1 MSMAERREAQISNR
15 ITIPETELTWRYGP
29 SGGPGGQ
36 HANTSNTR
44 VELVWEISVTLA
56 VTTAERDRLLDQLGP
71 RTRIVVD
78 ETRSQSR
85 NRDLAIDRLEE
96 RVRDALKVKP
106 KRRKTK
112 PKRGAIERR
121 LKAKKEKS
129 QRKASRKVT
138 YD

>member
-1 MSMAERREAQISNR
+1 MAERREVRISKR
-15 ITIPETELTWRYGP
+15 IVLPEQELTWRYGP

-44 VELVWEISVTLA
+44 VELVWEIEG
-56 VTTAERDRLLDQLGP
+56 TTAVKAEEQQRLLEQLGP
-71 RTRIVVD
+71 RVRIVVD

-96 RVRDALKVKP
+96 RVREGLVVQRS
-106 KRRKTK
+106 RRKTK

-121 LKAKKEKS
+121 LKAKKQQS
-129 QRKASRKVT
+129 DRKASRRT
-138 YD
+138 PFD

>member
-44 VELVWEISVTLA
+44 VELVWEIGVTSA
-56 VTTAERDRLLDQLGP
+56 VTTAEKDRLLGELGP

-96 RVRDALKVKP
+96 RVRDALTVKP

>member
-1 MSMAERREAQISNR
+1 MTERREVQISNR
-15 ITIPETELTWRYGP
+15 IQIPDNELTWRYGP

-44 VELVWEISVTLA
+44 VELVWEISVTSA
-56 VTTAERDRLLDQLGP
+56 VTTVEKEQLLSRLGP
-71 RTRIVVD
+71 RVRVVVD

-96 RVRDALKVKP
+96 RVREALKVQP

-121 LKAKKEKS
+121 LKAKKHRS
-129 QRKASRKVT
+129 QRKADRRAT